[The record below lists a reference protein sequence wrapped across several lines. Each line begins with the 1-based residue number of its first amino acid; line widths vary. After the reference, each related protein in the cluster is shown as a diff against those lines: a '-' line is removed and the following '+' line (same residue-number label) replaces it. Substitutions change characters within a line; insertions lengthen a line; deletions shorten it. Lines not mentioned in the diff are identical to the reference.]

1 MKRII
6 LQAIVLTFIL
16 ISCGQKE
23 KGFELIQHVSDKR
36 VDVYYEGKL
45 FTSYA
50 YPETMEKPIL
60 YPIYNAHGIDLT
72 RGFPANPQ
80 PGERVDHP
88 HHLGLWFNYGNVNGL
103 DFWNNSYNIPE
114 ENRPRYGSIRHV
126 CIEEIN
132 NGAKQA
138 TLTVQSDWI
147 DHTEK
152 ILLVAETHYIFGAE
166 KGMRTIEHIVTLTAQ
181 ADTVI
186 FSDSKEG
193 LLGIRMDRAFEE
205 VSDAPV
211 LRIGEDKQPME
222 ERTVNNDGVNGLYR
236 NSLGDEK
243 ESGAW
248 GKRAGWASV
257 SAEKEGDKTTVA
269 ILDHKENPGY
279 PAHWHTRGYGLFA
292 VNNLG
297 SKSFHAENPATSL
310 TLLPG
315 ESVTFKHKIL
325 IKAGSYAEDQEINI
339 VFEEFNR

>member
-1 MKRII
+1 MRRSIWQAVVCAVI
-6 LQAIVLTFIL
+6 LT
-16 ISCGQKE
+16 SCGQKE
-23 KGFELIQHVSDKR
+23 KGFELIEQLSEKR
-36 VDVYYEGKL
+36 VDIFYDGHL

-50 YPETMEKPIL
+50 WPETMEKPIL
-60 YPIYNAHGIDLT
+60 YPIYNAHGVDLT

-88 HHLGLWFNYGNVNGL
+88 HHLGLWFNYGNVNRL

-114 ENRPRYGSIRHV
+114 ANKPRYGSILHKG
-126 CIEEIN
+126 ITEKT

-138 TLTVQSDWI
+138 TLTAQSDWN
-147 DHTEK
+147 DPTGK
-152 ILLVAETHYIFGAE
+152 TLLKAETRYIFGAE
-166 KGMRTIEHIVTLTAQ
+166 KEMRTIEHIITLTAQ
-181 ADTVI
+181 ADTVV

-193 LLGIRMDRAFEE
+193 LLGIRMDKAFEE
-205 VSDAPV
+205 VSEAPV
-211 LRIGEDKQPME
+211 LRIGDDKLPMA

-243 ESGAW
+243 ESGTW

-269 ILDHKENPGY
+269 ILDHKENPGF

-297 SKSFHAENPATSL
+297 SKSFHAETPAASL

-315 ESVTFKHKIL
+315 ESVTFRHKIL
-325 IKAGSYAEDQEINI
+325 IKTGSYAEDREIDTA
-339 VFEEFNR
+339 FEEFNR